1 MQQCRSCDYKK
12 LDIVRRYFVK
22 RAGFVEYVYLRSKK
36 AAVMKMIIERI
47 AQGVAITLTG
57 LVLGTSAIADGSPP
71 AVLKQVSALMSAERT
86 AMQSVGSHRLAY
98 LTGEAPTRKFT
109 WSKQTVT
116 RISTMA
122 QVNALP
128 RANGNAE
135 WRCLAEAL
143 YFEAR
148 GESLQGQF
156 AVAEVILN
164 RRDSGKFPSS
174 VCGVVSQGAKSGKRY
189 ACQFSYKCDG
199 RAEVFSEGNAY
210 IQVGKVARIMLDGK
224 TRNITMGATFYHASS
239 VRPRW
244 SRKFKRTAQVGRHY
258 FYRA

>member
-1 MQQCRSCDYKK
+1 
-12 LDIVRRYFVK
+12 
-22 RAGFVEYVYLRSKK
+22 
-36 AAVMKMIIERI
+36 MKTMIERI
-47 AQGVAITLTG
+47 AQRVVITLTG
-57 LVLGTSAIADGSPP
+57 LVIGTSAIADGTPIIW
-71 AVLKQVSALMSAERT
+71 KQVSTLLTAERS
-86 AMQSVGSHRLAY
+86 ALQSVGTERLAM
-98 LTGEAPTRKFT
+98 LTGTVS
-109 WSKQTVT
+109 SKGSLEETSKSKL

-122 QVNALP
+122 EINALP
-128 RANGNAE
+128 RANGKSE

-148 GESLQGQF
+148 GETLQGQF

-174 VCGVVSQGAKSGKRY
+174 VCNVIGQGSKSGKKY

-199 RAEVFSEGNAY
+199 RAEVFSEGKAY

-224 TRNITMGATFYHASS
+224 RRNLTKGATFYHTGA

-244 SRKFKRTAQVGRHY
+244 SRKFQRTAKVGSHY
-258 FYRA
+258 FYRG

>member
-1 MQQCRSCDYKK
+1 MR
-12 LDIVRRYFVK
+12 
-22 RAGFVEYVYLRSKK
+22 
-36 AAVMKMIIERI
+36 AAVMKTMIERI
-47 AQGVAITLTG
+47 AQGVVITLTG
-57 LVLGTSAIADGSPP
+57 LVIGTSAIADGTP
-71 AVLKQVSALMSAERT
+71 VVWKQVSTLLTVERDAL
-86 AMQSVGSHRLAY
+86 QSVGAERLAM
-98 LTGEAPTRKFT
+98 LSGTASSNGSLEATT
-109 WSKQTVT
+109 DTSKSKL

-128 RANGNAE
+128 RANGNSE

-148 GESLQGQF
+148 GETLQGQF

-164 RRDSGKFPSS
+164 RRDSKKFPSS
-174 VCGVVSQGAKSGKRY
+174 VCSVIGQGSKSGKKY

-199 RAEVFSEGNAY
+199 RAEVFSEGKAY

-224 TRNITMGATFYHASS
+224 TRNLTKGATFYHTGA

-244 SRKFKRTAQVGRHY
+244 SRTFQRTAKVGSHY
-258 FYRA
+258 FYRG

>member
-1 MQQCRSCDYKK
+1 MHTM
-12 LDIVRRYFVK
+12 IK
-22 RAGFVEYVYLRSKK
+22 RLPC
-36 AAVMKMIIERI
+36 
-47 AQGVAITLTG
+47 GVVITLLSMG
-57 LVLGTSAIADGSPP
+57 FGTSAIADGTP
-71 AVLKQVSALMSAERT
+71 VLWKQVSNVVSAERS
-86 AMQSVGSHRLAY
+86 ALQSVGSERLAV
-98 LTGEAPTRKFT
+98 LSGSAS
-109 WSKQTVT
+109 SKQPFWTKLRNTKKNHSTARV
-116 RISTMA
+116 STMA
-122 QVNALP
+122 QINALP

-148 GESLQGQF
+148 GEALKGQF

-164 RRDSGKFPSS
+164 RRDSSKFPSS
-174 VCGVVSQGAKSGKRY
+174 ICGVVNQGAKSGKKY

-224 TRNITMGATFYHASS
+224 ARNLTKGATFYHTGA
-239 VRPRW
+239 VRPKW
-244 SRKFKRTAQVGRHY
+244 SRKFERTAKVGSHY